1 MSGPVGPAAQ
11 VFVHRP
17 IVMGRRGMVVAGHHL
32 AAEAGARVLADG
44 GNAMDAAVTAAAAL
58 SAAIPFMNGVGGDC
72 FALWFDAA
80 RGEAQ
85 TVNGSGGAPAA
96 ATIDAYRARGLER
109 VPTRGPLSIS
119 VPGAPHAWAEALA
132 RFGTIPLAD
141 ALGPATRIAA
151 DGLPVDRVLRD
162 FLNGP
167 VYAGLAAGQPAL
179 AAIFGAPGG
188 RRLGEIVRQPTLAE
202 SLGRIAAT
210 GVGALYGGP
219 LGAALAEDLAAAGA
233 LLTNDDLAAH
243 RTLLQDPLTTAYRGH
258 EVLSAPP
265 NTQGIALSLLLALL
279 DRADGDEPSLARF
292 LRLKQLAFAA
302 RDRRVG
308 DPDLAGDLQ
317 PLLSPDALASLDAY
331 GDLGPPGRLAPGPHG
346 GDTTTVVAMDAAG
359 NAVSWVQSLF
369 EEFGSGVVS
378 PATGI
383 VLQNRLSLAS
393 LVPGGT
399 NSLAPGR
406 RPFHTLCPALVLEG
420 GRCRLAIATPG
431 DHGQPQTIAQVLAHI
446 LEGGLDV
453 QAAIEAPRIRHDE
466 GNEVMY
472 ESRLAAGRL
481 TPLTDAGYGLRDV
494 GGWSRVM
501 GGVCAIDCP
510 DGGVRMGGADPRRAA
525 YAAAE

>member
-1 MSGPVGPAAQ
+1 
-11 VFVHRP
+11 
-17 IVMGRRGMVVAGHHL
+17 MVVAGHHL

-72 FALWFDAA
+72 FALWLDAA

-85 TVNGSGGAPAA
+85 TINGSGGAPAA

-132 RFGTIPLAD
+132 RFGTIPLGAALRPAIEIAD
-141 ALGPATRIAA
+141 G
-151 DGLPVDRVLRD
+151 GLPVDRVLRG

-167 VYAGLAAGQPAL
+167 VYAGLAADQPAL
-179 AAIFGAPGG
+179 AAAFGPPGG
-188 RRLGEIVRQPTLAE
+188 RRLGEVIRQPALAE
-202 SLGRIAAT
+202 SLGRIAAE
-210 GVGALYGGP
+210 GVGALYGGG
-219 LGAALAEDLAAAGA
+219 LGAALAADLADAGA
-233 LLTNDDLAAH
+233 VLANDDLAGH
-243 RTLLQDPLTTAYRGH
+243 RTLLQAPLTATYRGH

-279 DRADGDEPSLARF
+279 DRADGGDEPSLVRF
-292 LRLKQLAFAA
+292 LRLKHLAFAA
-302 RDRRVG
+302 RDRRLG
-308 DPDLAGDLQ
+308 DPGLAGDLQ
-317 PLLSPDALASLDAY
+317 PLLSPGALSSLDAY
-331 GDLGPPGRLAPGPHG
+331 GDLGPPGQPATGPHG

-369 EEFGSGVVS
+369 EEFGSGVIS
-378 PATGI
+378 PGTGI

-393 LVPGGT
+393 LVPGGP

-406 RPFHTLCPALVLEG
+406 RPFHTLCPALVLEDR
-420 GRCRLAIATPG
+420 RCRLAIATPG
-431 DHGQPQTIAQVLAHI
+431 DHGQPQTIAQVLSHI

-453 QAAIEAPRIRHDE
+453 QVAIEAPRIRHDD
-466 GNEVMY
+466 GADVMH
-472 ESRLAAGRL
+472 ESRFDPVALA
-481 TPLTDAGYGLRDV
+481 PLEGAGYVSVDV

-501 GGVCAIDCP
+501 GGVCAIHCP

>member
-11 VFVHRP
+11 AFVHRP
-17 IVMGRRGMVVAGHHL
+17 VLMGRRGMVVAGHHL

-85 TVNGSGGAPAA
+85 SINGSGGAPAA

-132 RFGTIPLAD
+132 RFGTIPLAA
-141 ALGPATRIAA
+141 ALGPAIEIAA

-179 AAIFGAPGG
+179 AATFGAPGG
-188 RRLGEIVRQPTLAE
+188 RRLGEIVRQPALAE
-202 SLGRIAAT
+202 SLGRIAAE
-210 GVGALYGGP
+210 GVAALYGGG
-219 LGAALAEDLAAAGA
+219 LGAALAADLADAGA

-243 RTLLQDPLTTAYRGH
+243 RTLLQDPLTSTYRGH
-258 EVLSAPP
+258 RVLSAPP

-279 DRADGDEPSLARF
+279 DRAGDDEPSLVRF
-292 LRLKQLAFAA
+292 LRLKRLAFAA
-302 RDRRVG
+302 RDRHVG
-308 DPDLAGDLQ
+308 DPGLAGDLQ
-317 PLLSPDALASLDAY
+317 PLLSADALASLGAED
-331 GDLGPPGRLAPGPHG
+331 DSGPPGAAPGPHG

-383 VLQNRLSLAS
+383 VLQNRLRLAS
-393 LVPGGT
+393 LMPGGP

-446 LEGGLDV
+446 LDGDLDV
-453 QAAIEAPRIRHDE
+453 QESIEAPRIRHDE
-466 GNEVMY
+466 GAEVMH
-472 ESRLAAGRL
+472 ESRVAPGLLSPLA
-481 TPLTDAGYGLRDV
+481 DAGYSLRDV

-501 GGVCAIDCP
+501 GGVCAIHCP